1 MQIGNTNLLP
11 IIQGGMGVGISA
23 HALAGKVAFLGGVG
37 TISSID
43 LRRLHPDLMAKT
55 DHLPAS
61 DKTKSAINGA
71 NLTALGRE
79 IISARELAQGH
90 GMLAVNVMRA
100 VSEYKPYITKALE
113 CGIDA
118 VVVGAGLPLDLP
130 DLAQDFPKV
139 NLIPIL
145 SDTRGLQ
152 LIVKKWEK
160 KVDYQMQ
167 LFWSILA

>member
-1 MQIGNTNLLP
+1 MQIGSTNLLP

-23 HALAGKVAFLGGVG
+23 HALAGKVSSLGGVG

-55 DHLPAS
+55 DHLPPS
-61 DKTKSAINGA
+61 DKTKATINEA
-71 NLTALGRE
+71 NLIALERE
-79 IISARELAQGH
+79 ISSARKLASGY

-100 VSEYKPYITKALE
+100 VSEYQPYITKALE
-113 CGIDA
+113 SGIDA

-145 SDTRGLQ
+145 SDARGLQ
-152 LIVKKWEK
+152 LIVKKWERK
-160 KVDYQMQ
+160 G
-167 LFWSILA
+167 